1 MADFQNEPI
10 QDGNDS
16 TVDEKMQG
24 IVDQVKADI
33 DLDSADIDVSAE
45 LQQRASEAGVP
56 LTAAEADAIADDIAN
71 SP

>member
-16 TVDEKMQG
+16 TVDDKTQG

-33 DLDSADIDVSAE
+33 DLDSADVDVSAE

>member
-16 TVDEKMQG
+16 TVDEKMEG